1 MRLGID
7 IGGTKTAVIVLDDA
21 GQVTAHRTVRSG
33 HGPGTVLDTAA
44 ALARAAAEDGGGS
57 GRLVSVGACVPGL
70 VDPVS
75 GTVRHAVNLGLEFVD
90 LAGGLSDRLGLPVVV
105 DNDVKAAALG
115 AHRVVT
121 TSHYGGAGVATDP
134 GAVFAYLNIGTG
146 LAAAIVRDG
155 EVLRGVHGVA
165 GEIGHIPVGGSTRC
179 GCGQTGCLETLA
191 SGSALNRMW
200 GRDAWTTDDPFAAAA
215 AGDRA
220 AADASR
226 ALCAGIGLAIE
237 LLVLANG
244 AERVVI
250 GGGLTSLGPPLR
262 AGIAADLHGRA
273 DRSDFVR
280 SLELPDRFELL
291 PPGLPVAA
299 LGAALLH
306 VPAAPPQGAARG

>member
-7 IGGTKTAVIVLDDA
+7 IGGTKTAVIVLDTS
-21 GQVTAHRTVRSG
+21 GQIVAPRTVRSG
-33 HGPGTVLDTAA
+33 HGPSKVLDTAA
-44 ALARAAAEDGGGS
+44 ALARTAAKDAGGS
-57 GRLVSVGACVPGL
+57 AEIVSVGACVPGL
-70 VDPVS
+70 VDPVA

-90 LAGGLSDRLGLPVVV
+90 LAGGLSDRLGLPVAV

-121 TSHYGGAGVATDP
+121 TGRDGGGGVASTP
-134 GAVFAYLNIGTG
+134 GAVLAYLNLGTG
-146 LAAAIVRDG
+146 LAAAVVRDG

-165 GEIGHIPVGGSTRC
+165 GEIGHVPVGGTTVC

-200 GRDAWTTDDPFAAAA
+200 GRDARATDDPFAAAV
-215 AGDRA
+215 AGDGA
-220 AADASR
+220 AAEAARS
-226 ALCAGIGLAIE
+226 LCSGVGLAIE

-250 GGGLTSLGPPLR
+250 GGGLTSLGEPLR
-262 AGIAADLHGRA
+262 AGIAADLGERA
-273 DRSDFVR
+273 ARSDFVR

-299 LGAALLH
+299 LGAALLA
-306 VPAAPPQGAARG
+306 PARAPDTVHP

>member
-44 ALARAAAEDGGGS
+44 ALAQAAAAGAGAT
-57 GRLVSVGACVPGL
+57 GRLLSVGACVPGL
-70 VDPVS
+70 VDTVN

-90 LAGGLSDRLGLPVVV
+90 LAAGLSERIGLPVAV

-121 TSHYGGAGVATDP
+121 TGRNVRAVADP
-134 GAVFAYLNIGTG
+134 GAVLAYLNIGTG
-146 LAAAIVRDG
+146 LAAAIVQDG

-165 GEIGHIPVGGSTRC
+165 GEIGHVPVGGSTQC

-200 GRDAWTTDDPFAAAA
+200 GRDARTTDDPFAAAA

-220 AADASR
+220 AAEASR
-226 ALCAGIGLAIE
+226 ALCSGIGLAIE

-273 DRSDFVR
+273 ERSDFVR
-280 SLELPDRFELL
+280 SLDLPERFELL

-299 LGAALLH
+299 LGAALLASAPTPTPD
-306 VPAAPPQGAARG
+306 PAHP